1 MNEII
6 FKASSTLFIKQK
18 GDKLY
23 LIYDIGAH
31 VERLREDEITQQQA
45 DRVIKDDINGLTSDI
60 VKVFR
65 EIQSKLTRDGIDPS
79 KSNYSFE
86 QYDIEVKL
94 WRDSQNE

>member
-1 MNEII
+1 MNKII
-6 FKASSTLFIKQK
+6 LVQAPIFLLSRKVK
-18 GDKLY
+18 KLY

-31 VERLREDEITQQQA
+31 VARLREDEITQQQA
-45 DRVIKDDINGLTSDI
+45 DRVIKDDSNGLTSDI
-60 VKVFR
+60 SKVLW